1 MWLFALVV
9 GWPLIEIS
17 LFVTLGAWIG
27 LGPTLAI
34 VLGTAIFGVW
44 LIRRQGARARNDLRA
59 AVMTRQNPA
68 PDLASD
74 ALNVVS
80 GVFLVLPGF
89 FTDALGLLL
98 LLPPVRRAVIAQLA
112 KRAKAHVSAQVQRQ
126 AWRKAASM
134 ATQSHKSHQP
144 RGREDVIDGTW
155 EELPE
160 GEQKPPS
167 GWTRH

>member
-1 MWLFALVV
+1 MWLFALFV
-9 GWPLIEIS
+9 GWPLVEIS
-17 LFVTLGAWIG
+17 LFVTLGGWLG

-34 VLGTAIFGVW
+34 VVGTAIFGFW
-44 LIRRQGARARNDLRA
+44 LIRRQGERARNDLRA

-89 FTDALGLLL
+89 FTDTLGLLL
-98 LLPPVRRAVIAQLA
+98 LLPPVRKAVIAYLA
-112 KRAKAHVSAQVQRQ
+112 KRTKARVNEQIQRQ

-134 ATQSHKSHQP
+134 ATRS
-144 RGREDVIDGTW
+144 RGPEDVIDGTW
-155 EELPE
+155 EELPDK
-160 GEQKPPS
+160 EQKPPS

>member
-1 MWLFALVV
+1 MWLFALIV

-17 LFVTLGAWIG
+17 LFVTLGAWLG

-34 VLGTAIFGVW
+34 VVGTALFGMW
-44 LIRRQGARARNDLRA
+44 LIRRQGERARNDFRA
-59 AVMTRQNPA
+59 AVMSRQNPA
-68 PDLASD
+68 SDLAAD

-80 GVFLVLPGF
+80 GVLLVLPGF

-98 LLPPVRRAVIAQLA
+98 LLPPVRRAVVAYLA
-112 KRAKAHVSAQVQRQ
+112 GRAKARVGAHLQRQ
-126 AWRKAASM
+126 AWQKAASV
-134 ATQSHKSHQP
+134 ATSARRQ
-144 RGREDVIDGTW
+144 EDVIDGTW